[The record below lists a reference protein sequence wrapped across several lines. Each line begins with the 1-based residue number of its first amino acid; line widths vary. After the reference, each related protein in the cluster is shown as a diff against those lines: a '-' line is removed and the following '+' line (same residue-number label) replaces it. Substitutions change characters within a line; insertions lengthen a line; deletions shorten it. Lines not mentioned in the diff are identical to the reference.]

1 MTDQT
6 KETLAPLLL
15 LGIDSFARQLISRV
29 AENLLE
35 ATR

>member
-6 KETLAPLLL
+6 KETLAPLL